1 MGNSRVL
8 VLLLICSVLIPLN
21 FPHFALGQ
29 TITTGS
35 MQYSWAGLTL
45 YSTSQLTATTTLPL
59 RYRLTPPGYSY
70 QTGSFLIGQTEFTTR
85 SGEDY
90 PCLFF
95 DYFLLNATVGQ
106 EIRGHFELGMQGRAV
121 YFFILNQE
129 QLRRFLGINCAYGWD
144 ESSELSVFASSYNL
158 DWVVP
163 VSGVYA
169 LLFLSTTFYGGP
181 IYFTA
186 QAYSTTVQNS
196 TQTYTTTTT
205 YTLESSQVALSTIST
220 QNVTSQS
227 PSTGSLVPFI
237 VIVVIGLVICLAIL
251 MRKRKKESKLVRSS

>member
-1 MGNSRVL
+1 L
-8 VLLLICSVLIPLN
+8 VLIPLN
-21 FPHFALGQ
+21 FPQFALGQ
-29 TITTGS
+29 TITTENL
-35 MQYSWAGLTL
+35 QYSSAALTL
-45 YSTSQLTATTTLPL
+45 YSTSQLTATTTQPL

-95 DYFLLNATVGQ
+95 DYFLLNATAGQ
-106 EIRGHFELGMQGRAV
+106 EIRGHFTLGMQGRAV

-129 QLRRFLGINCAYGWD
+129 QLRRFLGLNCAYGWD
-144 ESSELSVFASSYNL
+144 GSSELSVFASSYDL

-169 LLFLSTTFYGGP
+169 LLFVSTTFYGGP

-186 QAYSTTVQNS
+186 QAYSTTIQNS

-205 YTLESSQVALSTIST
+205 STLESSQIALSTIST

-227 PSTGSLVPFI
+227 PPSTGSLVPFI
-237 VIVVIGLVICLAIL
+237 AIVMIGLVICVAIL